1 LCPRTTLGIEYA
13 AYLPD
18 FGITCVLDK
27 QQVSTET
34 LRNYK
39 MKMLPNLSVQECIML
54 CNTLSKP
61 NCIAIKHSLEGS
73 VCYTFSNKRNVTEK
87 NYGPYVLTYLNECV
101 RGSYFLN
108 EIKNDT
114 IINTRV
120 FLIPFDV
127 QEEEA
132 TYIVENRATVESVW
146 SKVIA
151 ISKNESLLSCLIHCN
166 EQSRNKGCKAVIYNP
181 VAKKCTLLKREL
193 KINSVFITTTHNIE
207 HLGTGQ
213 AERTST
219 EGFVQL
225 YRYLELCKINV
236 IHNGKIENVTSI
248 RLILN
253 VRSVNKCLHFC
264 RSVLHQHSYCAIVY
278 SKKKYKCEL
287 LKKDTERS
295 SAYFADAEKNLVELL
310 ECYPDRQD
318 ERRNNPPPVR
328 YYLKEIGEVCVVEF
342 YNVTDLNDFNSFE
355 SLENVENIKSC
366 IYFCRLKHETHLC
379 LAINYTVKKQCILFQ
394 RQMTPVFYIVEPQ
407 SLFAEILFCEQGT
420 HENLRTKMTL
430 PHFPNWVPKYFR
442 NSRDNN
448 NYRIRKN
455 DHTVLFSDCATYAT
469 LELFY
474 IKACKSILF
483 AVYLEDSQMTC
494 ILDKQKV
501 SRSKLHLYDM
511 QMAKVKSFDEC
522 VLLCYSLRPE
532 KKCDAIKYFH
542 TSMKCYVFA
551 THINAT
557 ALKTRNNSLQ
567 ITYVYE
573 CTKGSHYLRE
583 IRNHSKLVSAG
594 TFISLQ
600 LDILD
605 IMFIIERRP
614 AKDSIYSKI
623 IINVQKE
630 SIVACISF
638 CYAMLTK
645 VGCNAILYNTAFG
658 WCTLLK
664 YEKPILPVTLERHE
678 SRMMFILH
686 LTLPKDVKVNSVVIK
701 VTHNISYEL
710 CAESRARVDKEDMI
724 YLRIEEEG
732 RTITSAYVHLHRHF
746 EICKINIIHNGKI
759 ENVTSIR
766 MIPHVRSTNKC
777 LHFCRPILRQLSY
790 CAIVYSKKDYK
801 CQLLKRDTEGRGTY
815 SVDDEKNVIELL
827 RCYSDRL
834 YERRKNPPPVRF
846 YLKEVGEICVLEF
859 YNATQISSF
868 NAIEILENIEN
879 IKSCI
884 YVCRKRFHRDLC
896 LAISYN
902 KKKQCTLLRKASYIR
917 LYNVEPQSLF
927 AEILFCEQGT
937 LMILALNHSQILS
950 LKNNVHHLGIR
961 KMFAQNFFL
970 IAILMQLWQCKS
982 IPFALY
988 VKEVQMT
995 CVLDQL
1001 KVSNSTLRL
1010 YEMRKV
1016 WSKSFDECILMCNLL
1031 LPENKCNAIKYSQ
1044 NLMKCYLL
1052 VGHIIS
1058 KPTETQNESHDVT
1071 FVYGCS
1077 EGSHYLH
1084 EVENYSELVLG
1095 GTFVSLQ
1102 TEILNKTF
1110 IIEKRPTVDSIN
1122 SKIIETVQKEFI
1134 ADCIATCYV
1143 KSWQTGCNAVIY
1155 NPKASLCTL
1164 LKHGTPTPP
1173 ITFTHHG
1180 MILMF
1185 LLHLILPRDVK
1196 VNSIVIE
1203 ATHNISYELRA
1214 ECCAAVAPCELKI
1227 LQLDSKRIS
1236 GPSVEQAERISKE
1249 SYVHLY
1255 RYLELC
1261 KVNIIH
1267 NRKIENVTSVQII
1280 SNVRSVNRCL
1290 HFCRPWLRYLSYC
1303 SIIYS
1308 RHNYKCELLKRNAQ
1322 GSNVRSIN
1330 RRSNLVELL
1339 NCRAERQNQR
1349 KHNPPPVRYYL
1360 QKTGEI
1366 CVLEFY
1372 NTTQLSGFNPTET
1385 FENVENIKSC
1395 IYACRIRY
1403 TSYICLAIKYT
1414 MKKQCTLLR
1423 QEMNHEIYNV
1433 ESQSL
1438 FAEILFCEPGTLEKE
1453 KMFALYCFMIGILT
1467 QLLQCR
1473 GILFSAYLNNF
1484 HMTCELDKRKVSTS
1498 SLQSY
1503 KMHTVLGKSF
1513 EECIIICNLLRP
1525 EKKCSAIKYF
1535 QTIMKCYLFAMHI
1548 NSTTPETRYDTLN
1561 VIHINGC
1568 KKGSLYLREFGNH
1581 SMLAFGGTFIS
1592 LQMEILNR
1600 TFIIERRPTVDS
1612 IRSKIILNEQKESIS
1627 SCFSS
1632 CYFISRQIGCN
1643 AVIYNPRTNLCTL
1656 LKHATPSPPVSFAVH
1671 KDRLMFLLHLTLPWD
1686 VEVNSIL
1693 IPAIHNMSYEL
1704 CAQSR
1709 ARAKNASNAFQR
1721 NNTLDELLEME
1732 STEEENRIAT
1742 GYVHLYRYMELC
1754 KINIVYSRKIE
1765 NVKKI
1770 RTILNIR
1777 SVNKCM
1783 HYCQPFVRQ
1792 STYCAVEYSKDNY
1805 KCVLLLSSRTKNAY
1819 FVGIDKHLIEVL
1831 ECHPDRQ
1838 DERRNNFPPLR
1849 FYFAETSEICV
1860 LEFHRSS
1867 LLSGFLL
1874 TETFQNV
1881 EHIKSCIWTCRHRHY
1896 SYLCIAINYTMNKEC
1911 NLFIKQWNA
1920 TMYAVKPGSIFAEIL
1935 LCEPGTLVDE
1945 ILDF

>member
-1 LCPRTTLGIEYA
+1 MEKGILFPLHYRHSDCQFLLRFSHLLEIANIKNAHQATIFLDLCPRTTLGIEYA

-27 QQVSTET
+27 QQVSAAT

-39 MKMLPNLSVQECIML
+39 MKVLPNLSVQECIML
-54 CNTLSKP
+54 CDKLSKP

-87 NYGPYVLTYLNECV
+87 NYGPYILTYLNECI
-101 RGSYFLN
+101 RGSYFLS

-114 IINTRV
+114 RINTRV

-132 TYIVENRATVESVW
+132 TYIVENRATVESIW

-151 ISKNESLLSCLIHCN
+151 ISKNESLFSCLIHCN
-166 EQSRNKGCKAVIYNP
+166 GQSRNKECKAVIYNP
-181 VAKKCTLLKREL
+181 VTKKCTLLKREL
-193 KINSVFITTTHNIE
+193 KINSVFITTTHNVTYELISRSRSTASSIIIKDSINIQKHVNFIFKMKLNINLTKCELKLFQLDPKQIE
-207 HLGTGQ
+207 HPGTEQ

-264 RSVLHQHSYCAIVY
+264 RPILRQHSYCAIVY

-342 YNVTDLNDFNSFE
+342 YNVTDLSDFNSFE

-394 RQMTPVFYIVEPQ
+394 RQMTPIFYIVEPQ

-430 PHFPNWVPKYFR
+430 PHFPNW
-442 NSRDNN
+442 
-448 NYRIRKN
+448 
-455 DHTVLFSDCATYAT
+455 
-469 LELFY
+469 
-474 IKACKSILF
+474 ACKSILF

-522 VLLCYSLRPE
+522 VLMCYSLRPE
-532 KKCDAIKYFH
+532 KNCDAIKYFH

-557 ALKTRNNSLQ
+557 VLKTRNNSLHM
-567 ITYVYE
+567 IYVYE

-583 IRNHSKLVSAG
+583 IGNHSKLVSAG

-600 LDILD
+600 LEILD
-605 IMFIIERRP
+605 IIFIIERRP
-614 AKDSIYSKI
+614 AKDSMRSKI
-623 IINVQKE
+623 IGNVQKE

-638 CYAMLTK
+638 CYAMLMK
-645 VGCNAILYNTAFG
+645 VGCNAILYNTGFG

-664 YEKPILPVTLERHE
+664 YEKSILPVTLERHE

-701 VTHNISYEL
+701 VTQNISYEL
-710 CAESRARVDKEDMI
+710 CAESRVTVDKEDMI

-732 RTITSAYVHLHRHF
+732 RSVTSAYVHLHRHF

-777 LHFCRPILRQLSY
+777 LHFCRPILRQHSY
-790 CAIVYSKKDYK
+790 CAIIYSKKDYK
-801 CQLLKRDTEGRGTY
+801 CQLLKRDTEGRGAY
-815 SVDDEKNVIELL
+815 SVDDEKNLIELL
-827 RCYSDRL
+827 KCYSDRL

-868 NAIEILENIEN
+868 IAIEILENIEN

-884 YVCRKRFHRDLC
+884 YVCRQRFHRDLC

-902 KKKQCTLLRKASYIR
+902 KKKQCTLLRKASYIK

-937 LMILALNHSQILS
+937 LCKIQLCPVLCITKKSSRERVPETTLNHSQILS
-950 LKNNVHHLGIR
+950 LKSNVHHLGIR

-970 IAILMQLWQCKS
+970 IAILMQLWQCKG

-1016 WSKSFDECILMCNLL
+1016 WSKSFDECILICNLL
-1031 LPENKCNAIKYSQ
+1031 LPANKCNAIKYTQ

-1058 KPTETQNESHDVT
+1058 KPTETQHESHDVT
-1071 FVYGCS
+1071 FIYGCS

-1134 ADCIATCYV
+1134 ADCIVTCYV

-1180 MILMF
+1180 MTLMF

-1214 ECCAAVAPCELKI
+1214 ECCTAV
-1227 LQLDSKRIS
+1227 DSKRIS

-1255 RYLELC
+1255 RYLEKDRKC
-1261 KVNIIH
+1261 DERSNNIK
-1267 NRKIENVTSVQII
+1267 RSI
-1280 SNVRSVNRCL
+1280 SKQML
-1290 HFCRPWLRYLSYC
+1290 TFLSTMA
-1303 SIIYS
+1303 SLS
-1308 RHNYKCELLKRNAQ
+1308 FLLHNYKCELLKRNAQ
-1322 GSNVRSIN
+1322 GSNVRSVN

-1339 NCRAERQNQR
+1339 NCHAERQNQR

-1423 QEMNHEIYNV
+1423 QEMNNEIYNV

-1438 FAEILFCEPGTLEKE
+1438 FAEILFCEPGTL
-1453 KMFALYCFMIGILT
+1453 
-1467 QLLQCR
+1467 
-1473 GILFSAYLNNF
+1473 
-1484 HMTCELDKRKVSTS
+1484 
-1498 SLQSY
+1498 
-1503 KMHTVLGKSF
+1503 
-1513 EECIIICNLLRP
+1513 
-1525 EKKCSAIKYF
+1525 
-1535 QTIMKCYLFAMHI
+1535 
-1548 NSTTPETRYDTLN
+1548 RYPFF
-1561 VIHINGC
+1561 
-1568 KKGSLYLREFGNH
+1568 R
-1581 SMLAFGGTFIS
+1581 IS
-1592 LQMEILNR
+1592 QQFPDDMR
-1600 TFIIERRPTVDS
+1600 T
-1612 IRSKIILNEQKESIS
+1612 
-1627 SCFSS
+1627 
-1632 CYFISRQIGCN
+1632 
-1643 AVIYNPRTNLCTL
+1643 
-1656 LKHATPSPPVSFAVH
+1656 
-1671 KDRLMFLLHLTLPWD
+1671 
-1686 VEVNSIL
+1686 
-1693 IPAIHNMSYEL
+1693 
-1704 CAQSR
+1704 
-1709 ARAKNASNAFQR
+1709 
-1721 NNTLDELLEME
+1721 
-1732 STEEENRIAT
+1732 
-1742 GYVHLYRYMELC
+1742 
-1754 KINIVYSRKIE
+1754 
-1765 NVKKI
+1765 
-1770 RTILNIR
+1770 
-1777 SVNKCM
+1777 
-1783 HYCQPFVRQ
+1783 
-1792 STYCAVEYSKDNY
+1792 
-1805 KCVLLLSSRTKNAY
+1805 
-1819 FVGIDKHLIEVL
+1819 
-1831 ECHPDRQ
+1831 
-1838 DERRNNFPPLR
+1838 
-1849 FYFAETSEICV
+1849 
-1860 LEFHRSS
+1860 
-1867 LLSGFLL
+1867 
-1874 TETFQNV
+1874 
-1881 EHIKSCIWTCRHRHY
+1881 
-1896 SYLCIAINYTMNKEC
+1896 
-1911 NLFIKQWNA
+1911 
-1920 TMYAVKPGSIFAEIL
+1920 
-1935 LCEPGTLVDE
+1935 
-1945 ILDF
+1945 

>member
-39 MKMLPNLSVQECIML
+39 MKVLPNLSVQECIML

-101 RGSYFLN
+101 RGSHFLN

-151 ISKNESLLSCLIHCN
+151 ISKNESLLSCLIRCN
-166 EQSRNKGCKAVIYNP
+166 EQSRKKGCKAVIYDP
-181 VAKKCTLLKREL
+181 VTKKCTLLKSETVSPPVTFSWNTERHFFLLHLTVPWEL
-193 KINSVFITTTHNIE
+193 KINSVFITTTHNVTYELISRSRSTASSIIIKDSINIQKHVNFIFKIKLNINLTKCE
-207 HLGTGQ
+207 LKLFQLDPKEIVHLGTEQ
-213 AERTST
+213 AERVST

-225 YRYLELCKINV
+225 YRYLELCKIN
-236 IHNGKIENVTSI
+236 
-248 RLILN
+248 
-253 VRSVNKCLHFC
+253 
-264 RSVLHQHSYCAIVY
+264 HSYCAIVY

-420 HENLRTKMTL
+420 LTSAIL
-430 PHFPNWVPKYFR
+430 YFIGI
-442 NSRDNN
+442 SLLII
-448 NYRIRKN
+448 YVHHLGIRKN

-469 LELFY
+469 LGMQ
-474 IKACKSILF
+474 KHTVC
-483 AVYLEDSQMTC
+483 DSQMTC

-501 SRSKLHLYDM
+501 CRSKLHLYDM

-664 YEKPILPVTLERHE
+664 YEKPILPVTPERHE

-710 CAESRARVDKEDMI
+710 CAESRATVDKEDMI
-724 YLRIEEEG
+724 YLRIEEKG
-732 RTITSAYVHLHRHF
+732 RTVTSAYVHLHRHF

-801 CQLLKRDTEGRGTY
+801 CQLLKRDNEGRGTY

-884 YVCRKRFHRDLC
+884 YVCRQRFHRDLC

-937 LMILALNHSQILS
+937 LLIRNRTYKISCNSFLQFTLNHSQILS

-1058 KPTETQNESHDVT
+1058 KPTEAQNESHDVT

-1077 EGSHYLH
+1077 EGSHYLQ

-1180 MILMF
+1180 MISMF

-1214 ECCAAVAPCELKI
+1214 ECCAAV
-1227 LQLDSKRIS
+1227 DSKRIS

-1261 KVNIIH
+1261 KKDRKCDKRSNNIK
-1267 NRKIENVTSVQII
+1267 RSI
-1280 SNVRSVNRCL
+1280 SKQML
-1290 HFCRPWLRYLSYC
+1290 TFLSTMA
-1303 SIIYS
+1303 SLS
-1308 RHNYKCELLKRNAQ
+1308 FLLHNYKCELLKRNAQ
-1322 GSNVRSIN
+1322 RSNVRSIN

-1372 NTTQLSGFNPTET
+1372 NATQLSGFNPTET

-1438 FAEILFCEPGTLEKE
+1438 FAEILFCEPGTLKKE

-1503 KMHTVLGKSF
+1503 KTHMVLGKSF

-1525 EKKCSAIKYF
+1525 EKKCSAIKYL

-1548 NSTTPETRYDTLN
+1548 NSTTPETPYDTLN
-1561 VIHINGC
+1561 LIYINGC

-1600 TFIIERRPTVDS
+1600 TFIIERRPTVD
-1612 IRSKIILNEQKESIS
+1612 R
-1627 SCFSS
+1627 
-1632 CYFISRQIGCN
+1632 
-1643 AVIYNPRTNLCTL
+1643 
-1656 LKHATPSPPVSFAVH
+1656 
-1671 KDRLMFLLHLTLPWD
+1671 D

-1693 IPAIHNMSYEL
+1693 IPAIRNMSYEL

-1742 GYVHLYRYMELC
+1742 GYVHLYRYMEL
-1754 KINIVYSRKIE
+1754 
-1765 NVKKI
+1765 
-1770 RTILNIR
+1770 
-1777 SVNKCM
+1777 
-1783 HYCQPFVRQ
+1783 F
-1792 STYCAVEYSKDNY
+1792 
-1805 KCVLLLSSRTKNAY
+1805 
-1819 FVGIDKHLIEVL
+1819 L

-1838 DERRNNFPPLR
+1838 DERKNNFPPLR

>member
-27 QQVSTET
+27 QQVSTDT
-34 LRNYK
+34 LKNYK
-39 MKMLPNLSVQECIML
+39 MKVLPNLSVQQCIML

-73 VCYTFSNKRNVTEK
+73 VCYTFSSKRNVTEK

-166 EQSRNKGCKAVIYNP
+166 EQSRKKGCKAVIYDP
-181 VAKKCTLLKREL
+181 VTKKCTLLKREL
-193 KINSVFITTTHNIE
+193 KINSVFITTTHNCIPE
-207 HLGTGQ
+207 Q
-213 AERTST
+213 
-219 EGFVQL
+219 
-225 YRYLELCKINV
+225 
-236 IHNGKIENVTSI
+236 
-248 RLILN
+248 
-253 VRSVNKCLHFC
+253 NKRNEFQPKDLFNCTDTWNF
-264 RSVLHQHSYCAIVY
+264 HSYCAIVY
-278 SKKKYKCEL
+278 SRKKYKCEL

-295 SAYFADAEKNLVELL
+295 STYFADAETNLVELL

-342 YNVTDLNDFNSFE
+342 YNVTDLSDFNSFE

-394 RQMTPVFYIVEPQ
+394 RQVAPVFYIVEPQ

-430 PHFPNWVPKYFR
+430 PHFTNWMQKYFR

-455 DHTVLFSDCATYAT
+455 DYTVLFSDCATYAT

-474 IKACKSILF
+474 IKACKSVLF

-532 KKCDAIKYFH
+532 KKCDAIKFFH

-686 LTLPKDVKVNSVVIK
+686 LTLPKDVKVNSVVIR

-710 CAESRARVDKEDMI
+710 CAESRATVDKEDMI
-724 YLRIEEEG
+724 YLRIEEKG
-732 RTITSAYVHLHRHF
+732 RTVTSAYVHLHRHF
-746 EICKINIIHNGKI
+746 EICKINLIHNGKI

-777 LHFCRPILRQLSY
+777 LHFCRPILRQHSY

-801 CQLLKRDTEGRGTY
+801 CQLLKRDNEGRGTY

-884 YVCRKRFHRDLC
+884 YVCRQRFHRDLC

-937 LMILALNHSQILS
+937 L
-950 LKNNVHHLGIR
+950 
-961 KMFAQNFFL
+961 
-970 IAILMQLWQCKS
+970 QCKS

-1122 SKIIETVQKEFI
+1122 SKIIETVRKEFI

-1261 KVNIIH
+1261 KKDRKCDKRSNNIK
-1267 NRKIENVTSVQII
+1267 RSI
-1280 SNVRSVNRCL
+1280 SKQML
-1290 HFCRPWLRYLSYC
+1290 TFLSTMA
-1303 SIIYS
+1303 SLS
-1308 RHNYKCELLKRNAQ
+1308 FLLHNYKCELLKRNAQ
-1322 GSNVRSIN
+1322 RSNVRSIN

-1349 KHNPPPVRYYL
+1349 KYNPPPVRYYL
-1360 QKTGEI
+1360 QKIGEI

-1372 NTTQLSGFNPTET
+1372 NATQLSGFNPTET

-1503 KMHTVLGKSF
+1503 KTHTVLGKSF

-1525 EKKCSAIKYF
+1525 EKKCSAIKYL

-1548 NSTTPETRYDTLN
+1548 NFTTPETPYDTLN
-1561 VIHINGC
+1561 LIYINGC
-1568 KKGSLYLREFGNH
+1568 KKG
-1581 SMLAFGGTFIS
+1581 
-1592 LQMEILNR
+1592 
-1600 TFIIERRPTVDS
+1600 
-1612 IRSKIILNEQKESIS
+1612 
-1627 SCFSS
+1627 
-1632 CYFISRQIGCN
+1632 
-1643 AVIYNPRTNLCTL
+1643 
-1656 LKHATPSPPVSFAVH
+1656 
-1671 KDRLMFLLHLTLPWD
+1671 D

-1693 IPAIHNMSYEL
+1693 IPAIRNMSYEL

-1742 GYVHLYRYMELC
+1742 GY
-1754 KINIVYSRKIE
+1754 
-1765 NVKKI
+1765 
-1770 RTILNIR
+1770 
-1777 SVNKCM
+1777 
-1783 HYCQPFVRQ
+1783 PFVRQ

-1838 DERRNNFPPLR
+1838 DERKNNFPPLR

-1874 TETFQNV
+1874 TETLQNV

>member
-39 MKMLPNLSVQECIML
+39 MKVLPNLSVQECIML

-101 RGSYFLN
+101 RGSHFLN

-151 ISKNESLLSCLIHCN
+151 ISKNESLLSCLIRCN
-166 EQSRNKGCKAVIYNP
+166 EQSRKKGCKAVIYDP
-181 VAKKCTLLKREL
+181 VTKKCTLLKSETVSPPVTFSWNTERHFFLLHLTVPWEL
-193 KINSVFITTTHNIE
+193 KINSVFITTTHNVTYELISRSRSTASSIIIKDSINIQKHVNFIFKIKLNINLTKCE
-207 HLGTGQ
+207 LKLFQLDPKEIVHLGTEQ
-213 AERTST
+213 AERVST

-225 YRYLELCKINV
+225 YRYLELCKIN
-236 IHNGKIENVTSI
+236 
-248 RLILN
+248 
-253 VRSVNKCLHFC
+253 
-264 RSVLHQHSYCAIVY
+264 HSYCAIVY

-420 HENLRTKMTL
+420 IFLIEDFGNFIFH
-430 PHFPNWVPKYFR
+430 WG
-442 NSRDNN
+442 
-448 NYRIRKN
+448 IRKN

-469 LELFY
+469 LGMQ
-474 IKACKSILF
+474 KHTVC
-483 AVYLEDSQMTC
+483 DSQMTC

-501 SRSKLHLYDM
+501 CRSKLHLYDM

-664 YEKPILPVTLERHE
+664 YEKPILPVTPERHE

-710 CAESRARVDKEDMI
+710 CAESRATVDKEDMI
-724 YLRIEEEG
+724 YLRIEEKG
-732 RTITSAYVHLHRHF
+732 RTVTSAYVHLHRHF

-801 CQLLKRDTEGRGTY
+801 CQLLKRDNEGRGTY

-884 YVCRKRFHRDLC
+884 YVCRQRFHRDLC

-937 LMILALNHSQILS
+937 LLIRNRTYKISCNSFLQFTLNHSQILS

-1058 KPTETQNESHDVT
+1058 KPTEAQNESHDVT

-1077 EGSHYLH
+1077 EGSHYLQ

-1180 MILMF
+1180 MISMF

-1214 ECCAAVAPCELKI
+1214 ECCAAV
-1227 LQLDSKRIS
+1227 DSKRIS

-1261 KVNIIH
+1261 KKDRKCDKRSNNIK
-1267 NRKIENVTSVQII
+1267 RSI
-1280 SNVRSVNRCL
+1280 SKQML
-1290 HFCRPWLRYLSYC
+1290 TFLSTMA
-1303 SIIYS
+1303 SLS
-1308 RHNYKCELLKRNAQ
+1308 FLLHNYKCELLKRNAQ
-1322 GSNVRSIN
+1322 RSNVRSIN

-1372 NTTQLSGFNPTET
+1372 NATQLSGFNPTET

-1438 FAEILFCEPGTLEKE
+1438 FAEILFCEPGTLKKE

-1503 KMHTVLGKSF
+1503 KTHMVLGKSF

-1525 EKKCSAIKYF
+1525 EKKCSAIKYL

-1548 NSTTPETRYDTLN
+1548 NSTTPETPYDTLN
-1561 VIHINGC
+1561 LIYINGC

-1600 TFIIERRPTVDS
+1600 TFIIERRPTVD
-1612 IRSKIILNEQKESIS
+1612 R
-1627 SCFSS
+1627 
-1632 CYFISRQIGCN
+1632 
-1643 AVIYNPRTNLCTL
+1643 
-1656 LKHATPSPPVSFAVH
+1656 
-1671 KDRLMFLLHLTLPWD
+1671 D

-1693 IPAIHNMSYEL
+1693 IPAIRNMSYEL

-1805 KCVLLLSSRTKNAY
+1805 KCVLLLSSRTKNVY

-1838 DERRNNFPPLR
+1838 DERKNNFPPLR

>member
-1 LCPRTTLGIEYA
+1 
-13 AYLPD
+13 
-18 FGITCVLDK
+18 
-27 QQVSTET
+27 
-34 LRNYK
+34 
-39 MKMLPNLSVQECIML
+39 
-54 CNTLSKP
+54 
-61 NCIAIKHSLEGS
+61 
-73 VCYTFSNKRNVTEK
+73 
-87 NYGPYVLTYLNECV
+87 
-101 RGSYFLN
+101 
-108 EIKNDT
+108 
-114 IINTRV
+114 
-120 FLIPFDV
+120 
-127 QEEEA
+127 
-132 TYIVENRATVESVW
+132 
-146 SKVIA
+146 
-151 ISKNESLLSCLIHCN
+151 
-166 EQSRNKGCKAVIYNP
+166 
-181 VAKKCTLLKREL
+181 
-193 KINSVFITTTHNIE
+193 
-207 HLGTGQ
+207 
-213 AERTST
+213 
-219 EGFVQL
+219 
-225 YRYLELCKINV
+225 
-236 IHNGKIENVTSI
+236 
-248 RLILN
+248 
-253 VRSVNKCLHFC
+253 
-264 RSVLHQHSYCAIVY
+264 
-278 SKKKYKCEL
+278 
-287 LKKDTERS
+287 
-295 SAYFADAEKNLVELL
+295 
-310 ECYPDRQD
+310 
-318 ERRNNPPPVR
+318 
-328 YYLKEIGEVCVVEF
+328 
-342 YNVTDLNDFNSFE
+342 
-355 SLENVENIKSC
+355 
-366 IYFCRLKHETHLC
+366 
-379 LAINYTVKKQCILFQ
+379 
-394 RQMTPVFYIVEPQ
+394 
-407 SLFAEILFCEQGT
+407 
-420 HENLRTKMTL
+420 
-430 PHFPNWVPKYFR
+430 
-442 NSRDNN
+442 
-448 NYRIRKN
+448 
-455 DHTVLFSDCATYAT
+455 
-469 LELFY
+469 
-474 IKACKSILF
+474 
-483 AVYLEDSQMTC
+483 
-494 ILDKQKV
+494 
-501 SRSKLHLYDM
+501 
-511 QMAKVKSFDEC
+511 
-522 VLLCYSLRPE
+522 
-532 KKCDAIKYFH
+532 
-542 TSMKCYVFA
+542 
-551 THINAT
+551 
-557 ALKTRNNSLQ
+557 
-567 ITYVYE
+567 
-573 CTKGSHYLRE
+573 
-583 IRNHSKLVSAG
+583 
-594 TFISLQ
+594 
-600 LDILD
+600 
-605 IMFIIERRP
+605 
-614 AKDSIYSKI
+614 
-623 IINVQKE
+623 
-630 SIVACISF
+630 
-638 CYAMLTK
+638 
-645 VGCNAILYNTAFG
+645 
-658 WCTLLK
+658 
-664 YEKPILPVTLERHE
+664 
-678 SRMMFILH
+678 
-686 LTLPKDVKVNSVVIK
+686 
-701 VTHNISYEL
+701 
-710 CAESRARVDKEDMI
+710 
-724 YLRIEEEG
+724 
-732 RTITSAYVHLHRHF
+732 
-746 EICKINIIHNGKI
+746 
-759 ENVTSIR
+759 
-766 MIPHVRSTNKC
+766 
-777 LHFCRPILRQLSY
+777 
-790 CAIVYSKKDYK
+790 
-801 CQLLKRDTEGRGTY
+801 
-815 SVDDEKNVIELL
+815 
-827 RCYSDRL
+827 
-834 YERRKNPPPVRF
+834 
-846 YLKEVGEICVLEF
+846 
-859 YNATQISSF
+859 
-868 NAIEILENIEN
+868 
-879 IKSCI
+879 
-884 YVCRKRFHRDLC
+884 
-896 LAISYN
+896 
-902 KKKQCTLLRKASYIR
+902 
-917 LYNVEPQSLF
+917 
-927 AEILFCEQGT
+927 
-937 LMILALNHSQILS
+937 
-950 LKNNVHHLGIR
+950 
-961 KMFAQNFFL
+961 MFAQNFFL
-970 IAILMQLWQCKS
+970 IGILMQLWQCKS

-1058 KPTETQNESHDVT
+1058 KPKETQNESHDVT

-1214 ECCAAVAPCELKI
+1214 ECCAAV
-1227 LQLDSKRIS
+1227 DSKRIS

-1322 GSNVRSIN
+1322 RSNVRSIN

-1372 NTTQLSGFNPTET
+1372 NATQLSGFNPTET

-1467 QLLQCR
+1467 LLLQCR

-1503 KMHTVLGKSF
+1503 KTHTVLGKSF

-1525 EKKCSAIKYF
+1525 EKKCSAIKYL
-1535 QTIMKCYLFAMHI
+1535 QTITKCYLFAMHI
-1548 NSTTPETRYDTLN
+1548 NSTTPETPYDTLN
-1561 VIHINGC
+1561 LIYINGC
-1568 KKGSLYLREFGNH
+1568 KKG
-1581 SMLAFGGTFIS
+1581 
-1592 LQMEILNR
+1592 
-1600 TFIIERRPTVDS
+1600 
-1612 IRSKIILNEQKESIS
+1612 
-1627 SCFSS
+1627 
-1632 CYFISRQIGCN
+1632 
-1643 AVIYNPRTNLCTL
+1643 
-1656 LKHATPSPPVSFAVH
+1656 
-1671 KDRLMFLLHLTLPWD
+1671 D

-1693 IPAIHNMSYEL
+1693 IPAIRNMSYEL

-1838 DERRNNFPPLR
+1838 DERKNNFPPLR

>member
-1 LCPRTTLGIEYA
+1 MEKGFFFLYIIVILIVNIYIELLEIANIKNAHQATIFLDLCPRTTLGIEYA
-13 AYLPD
+13 GYLPD

-39 MKMLPNLSVQECIML
+39 MKVLPNLSVQECIML

-73 VCYTFSNKRNVTEK
+73 VCYTFSNKGNVTEK

-166 EQSRNKGCKAVIYNP
+166 EQSRKKGCKAVIYDP
-181 VAKKCTLLKREL
+181 VTKKCTLLKREL
-193 KINSVFITTTHNIE
+193 KINSVFITTTHNVTYELISRSRSTASSIIIKDSINIQKHVNFIFKIKLNINLTKCE
-207 HLGTGQ
+207 LKLFQLDPKEIVHPGTEQ

-264 RSVLHQHSYCAIVY
+264 RPVLHQHSYCAIVY

-394 RQMTPVFYIVEPQ
+394 RQMAPVFYIVEPQ

-430 PHFPNWVPKYFR
+430 PHFPNWMQKYFR

-469 LELFY
+469 LGMQ
-474 IKACKSILF
+474 KHTVC
-483 AVYLEDSQMTC
+483 DSQMTC

-511 QMAKVKSFDEC
+511 QMAKVESFDEC

-532 KKCDAIKYFH
+532 RKCDAIKYFH

-583 IRNHSKLVSAG
+583 IGNHSQLVSAG

-664 YEKPILPVTLERHE
+664 YEKPILPVTQERHE

-710 CAESRARVDKEDMI
+710 CAESRATV
-724 YLRIEEEG
+724 
-732 RTITSAYVHLHRHF
+732 
-746 EICKINIIHNGKI
+746 
-759 ENVTSIR
+759 
-766 MIPHVRSTNKC
+766 
-777 LHFCRPILRQLSY
+777 
-790 CAIVYSKKDYK
+790 
-801 CQLLKRDTEGRGTY
+801 
-815 SVDDEKNVIELL
+815 
-827 RCYSDRL
+827 DRL

-884 YVCRKRFHRDLC
+884 YVCRQRFHRDLC

-937 LMILALNHSQILS
+937 L
-950 LKNNVHHLGIR
+950 
-961 KMFAQNFFL
+961 
-970 IAILMQLWQCKS
+970 
-982 IPFALY
+982 
-988 VKEVQMT
+988 
-995 CVLDQL
+995 
-1001 KVSNSTLRL
+1001 
-1010 YEMRKV
+1010 
-1016 WSKSFDECILMCNLL
+1016 
-1031 LPENKCNAIKYSQ
+1031 
-1044 NLMKCYLL
+1044 
-1052 VGHIIS
+1052 
-1058 KPTETQNESHDVT
+1058 
-1071 FVYGCS
+1071 
-1077 EGSHYLH
+1077 
-1084 EVENYSELVLG
+1084 
-1095 GTFVSLQ
+1095 
-1102 TEILNKTF
+1102 
-1110 IIEKRPTVDSIN
+1110 
-1122 SKIIETVQKEFI
+1122 
-1134 ADCIATCYV
+1134 
-1143 KSWQTGCNAVIY
+1143 
-1155 NPKASLCTL
+1155 
-1164 LKHGTPTPP
+1164 
-1173 ITFTHHG
+1173 
-1180 MILMF
+1180 
-1185 LLHLILPRDVK
+1185 
-1196 VNSIVIE
+1196 
-1203 ATHNISYELRA
+1203 
-1214 ECCAAVAPCELKI
+1214 
-1227 LQLDSKRIS
+1227 
-1236 GPSVEQAERISKE
+1236 
-1249 SYVHLY
+1249 
-1255 RYLELC
+1255 
-1261 KVNIIH
+1261 
-1267 NRKIENVTSVQII
+1267 
-1280 SNVRSVNRCL
+1280 
-1290 HFCRPWLRYLSYC
+1290 
-1303 SIIYS
+1303 
-1308 RHNYKCELLKRNAQ
+1308 
-1322 GSNVRSIN
+1322 
-1330 RRSNLVELL
+1330 
-1339 NCRAERQNQR
+1339 
-1349 KHNPPPVRYYL
+1349 
-1360 QKTGEI
+1360 
-1366 CVLEFY
+1366 
-1372 NTTQLSGFNPTET
+1372 
-1385 FENVENIKSC
+1385 
-1395 IYACRIRY
+1395 
-1403 TSYICLAIKYT
+1403 
-1414 MKKQCTLLR
+1414 
-1423 QEMNHEIYNV
+1423 
-1433 ESQSL
+1433 
-1438 FAEILFCEPGTLEKE
+1438 
-1453 KMFALYCFMIGILT
+1453 
-1467 QLLQCR
+1467 
-1473 GILFSAYLNNF
+1473 
-1484 HMTCELDKRKVSTS
+1484 
-1498 SLQSY
+1498 
-1503 KMHTVLGKSF
+1503 
-1513 EECIIICNLLRP
+1513 
-1525 EKKCSAIKYF
+1525 
-1535 QTIMKCYLFAMHI
+1535 
-1548 NSTTPETRYDTLN
+1548 
-1561 VIHINGC
+1561 
-1568 KKGSLYLREFGNH
+1568 
-1581 SMLAFGGTFIS
+1581 
-1592 LQMEILNR
+1592 
-1600 TFIIERRPTVDS
+1600 
-1612 IRSKIILNEQKESIS
+1612 
-1627 SCFSS
+1627 
-1632 CYFISRQIGCN
+1632 
-1643 AVIYNPRTNLCTL
+1643 
-1656 LKHATPSPPVSFAVH
+1656 
-1671 KDRLMFLLHLTLPWD
+1671 
-1686 VEVNSIL
+1686 
-1693 IPAIHNMSYEL
+1693 
-1704 CAQSR
+1704 
-1709 ARAKNASNAFQR
+1709 
-1721 NNTLDELLEME
+1721 
-1732 STEEENRIAT
+1732 
-1742 GYVHLYRYMELC
+1742 
-1754 KINIVYSRKIE
+1754 
-1765 NVKKI
+1765 
-1770 RTILNIR
+1770 
-1777 SVNKCM
+1777 
-1783 HYCQPFVRQ
+1783 
-1792 STYCAVEYSKDNY
+1792 
-1805 KCVLLLSSRTKNAY
+1805 
-1819 FVGIDKHLIEVL
+1819 
-1831 ECHPDRQ
+1831 
-1838 DERRNNFPPLR
+1838 
-1849 FYFAETSEICV
+1849 
-1860 LEFHRSS
+1860 
-1867 LLSGFLL
+1867 
-1874 TETFQNV
+1874 
-1881 EHIKSCIWTCRHRHY
+1881 
-1896 SYLCIAINYTMNKEC
+1896 
-1911 NLFIKQWNA
+1911 
-1920 TMYAVKPGSIFAEIL
+1920 
-1935 LCEPGTLVDE
+1935 VDE

>member
-1 LCPRTTLGIEYA
+1 LCPRTTLGTEYA

-39 MKMLPNLSVQECIML
+39 MKVLPNLSVQECIML

-87 NYGPYVLTYLNECV
+87 NYGPYVMTYLNECV

-166 EQSRNKGCKAVIYNP
+166 EQSRKKGCKAVIYDP
-181 VAKKCTLLKREL
+181 VTKKCTLLKREL
-193 KINSVFITTTHNIE
+193 KINSVFITTTHNVTKHVNFIFKIKLNINLTKCELKLFQLDPKQIE
-207 HLGTGQ
+207 HLGTEQ

-219 EGFVQL
+219 EGF
-225 YRYLELCKINV
+225 
-236 IHNGKIENVTSI
+236 
-248 RLILN
+248 
-253 VRSVNKCLHFC
+253 
-264 RSVLHQHSYCAIVY
+264 HSYCAIVY

-295 SAYFADAEKNLVELL
+295 SAYFADAETNLVELL

-394 RQMTPVFYIVEPQ
+394 RQMAPVFYIVEPQ

-430 PHFPNWVPKYFR
+430 PHFPNWVQKYFR

-448 NYRIRKN
+448 NYNLIEKEISLLIIYVHHLGIRKN

-469 LELFY
+469 LGMQ
-474 IKACKSILF
+474 KHTVC
-483 AVYLEDSQMTC
+483 DSQMTC

-501 SRSKLHLYDM
+501 CRSKLHLYDM

-551 THINAT
+551 THVNAT

-583 IRNHSKLVSAG
+583 IGNHSKLVSAG

-710 CAESRARVDKEDMI
+710 CAESRATVDKEDMI
-724 YLRIEEEG
+724 YLRIEEKG
-732 RTITSAYVHLHRHF
+732 RTVTSAYVHLHRHF

-801 CQLLKRDTEGRGTY
+801 CQLLKRDNEGRGTY

-884 YVCRKRFHRDLC
+884 YVCRQRFHRDLC

-937 LMILALNHSQILS
+937 L
-950 LKNNVHHLGIR
+950 
-961 KMFAQNFFL
+961 
-970 IAILMQLWQCKS
+970 QCKS

-1016 WSKSFDECILMCNLL
+1016 WSKSFDECILMCNFL

-1261 KVNIIH
+1261 KKDRKCDKRSNNIK
-1267 NRKIENVTSVQII
+1267 RSI
-1280 SNVRSVNRCL
+1280 SKQML
-1290 HFCRPWLRYLSYC
+1290 TFLSTMA
-1303 SIIYS
+1303 SLS
-1308 RHNYKCELLKRNAQ
+1308 FLLHNYKCELLKRNAQ
-1322 GSNVRSIN
+1322 RSNVRSIN

-1372 NTTQLSGFNPTET
+1372 NATQLSGFNPTET

-1503 KMHTVLGKSF
+1503 KTHTVLGKSF

-1525 EKKCSAIKYF
+1525 EKKCSAIKYL

-1548 NSTTPETRYDTLN
+1548 NSTTPETPYDTLN
-1561 VIHINGC
+1561 LIYINGC

-1600 TFIIERRPTVDS
+1600 TFIIERRPTVD
-1612 IRSKIILNEQKESIS
+1612 R
-1627 SCFSS
+1627 
-1632 CYFISRQIGCN
+1632 
-1643 AVIYNPRTNLCTL
+1643 
-1656 LKHATPSPPVSFAVH
+1656 
-1671 KDRLMFLLHLTLPWD
+1671 D

-1693 IPAIHNMSYEL
+1693 IPAIRNMSYEL

-1838 DERRNNFPPLR
+1838 DERKNNFPPLR

-1867 LLSGFLL
+1867 LLSSFLL

-1920 TMYAVKPGSIFAEIL
+1920 TMYEVKPGSIFAEIL

>member
-27 QQVSTET
+27 QQVSTDT
-34 LRNYK
+34 LKNYK
-39 MKMLPNLSVQECIML
+39 MKVLPNLSVQQCIML

-73 VCYTFSNKRNVTEK
+73 VCYTFSSKRNVTEK

-166 EQSRNKGCKAVIYNP
+166 EQSRKKGCKAVIYDP
-181 VAKKCTLLKREL
+181 VTKKCTLLKREL
-193 KINSVFITTTHNIE
+193 KINSVFITTTHNVTYELISRMYP
-207 HLGTGQ
+207 GTEQ
-213 AERTST
+213 AERIST

-248 RLILN
+248 RMILN

-264 RSVLHQHSYCAIVY
+264 RSVLYQHSYCAIVY
-278 SKKKYKCEL
+278 SRKKYKCEL

-295 SAYFADAEKNLVELL
+295 STYFADAETNLVELL

-342 YNVTDLNDFNSFE
+342 YNVTDLSDFNSFE

-394 RQMTPVFYIVEPQ
+394 RQVAPVFYIVEPQ

-430 PHFPNWVPKYFR
+430 PHFTNWMQKYFR

-455 DHTVLFSDCATYAT
+455 DYTVLFSDCATYAT

-474 IKACKSILF
+474 IKACKSVLF

-532 KKCDAIKYFH
+532 KKCDAIKFFH

-686 LTLPKDVKVNSVVIK
+686 LTLPKDVKVNSVVIR

-710 CAESRARVDKEDMI
+710 CAESRATVDKEDMI
-724 YLRIEEEG
+724 YLRIEEKG
-732 RTITSAYVHLHRHF
+732 RTVTSAYVHLHRHF
-746 EICKINIIHNGKI
+746 EICKINLIHNGKI

-777 LHFCRPILRQLSY
+777 LHFCRPILRQHSY

-801 CQLLKRDTEGRGTY
+801 CQLLKRDNEGRGTY

-884 YVCRKRFHRDLC
+884 YVCRQRFHRDLC

-937 LMILALNHSQILS
+937 L
-950 LKNNVHHLGIR
+950 
-961 KMFAQNFFL
+961 
-970 IAILMQLWQCKS
+970 QCKS

-1122 SKIIETVQKEFI
+1122 SKIIETVRKEFI

-1261 KVNIIH
+1261 KKDRKCDKRSNNIK
-1267 NRKIENVTSVQII
+1267 RSI
-1280 SNVRSVNRCL
+1280 SKQML
-1290 HFCRPWLRYLSYC
+1290 TFLSTMA
-1303 SIIYS
+1303 SLS
-1308 RHNYKCELLKRNAQ
+1308 FLLHNYKCELLKRNAQ
-1322 GSNVRSIN
+1322 RSNVRSIN

-1349 KHNPPPVRYYL
+1349 KYNPPPVRYYL
-1360 QKTGEI
+1360 QKIGEI

-1372 NTTQLSGFNPTET
+1372 NATQLSGFNPTET

-1503 KMHTVLGKSF
+1503 KTHTVLGKSF

-1525 EKKCSAIKYF
+1525 EKKCSAIKYL

-1548 NSTTPETRYDTLN
+1548 NFTTPETPYDTLN
-1561 VIHINGC
+1561 LIYINGC
-1568 KKGSLYLREFGNH
+1568 KKG
-1581 SMLAFGGTFIS
+1581 
-1592 LQMEILNR
+1592 
-1600 TFIIERRPTVDS
+1600 
-1612 IRSKIILNEQKESIS
+1612 
-1627 SCFSS
+1627 
-1632 CYFISRQIGCN
+1632 
-1643 AVIYNPRTNLCTL
+1643 
-1656 LKHATPSPPVSFAVH
+1656 
-1671 KDRLMFLLHLTLPWD
+1671 D

-1693 IPAIHNMSYEL
+1693 IPAIRNMSYEL

-1742 GYVHLYRYMELC
+1742 GY
-1754 KINIVYSRKIE
+1754 
-1765 NVKKI
+1765 
-1770 RTILNIR
+1770 
-1777 SVNKCM
+1777 
-1783 HYCQPFVRQ
+1783 PFVRQ

-1838 DERRNNFPPLR
+1838 DERKNNFPPLR

-1874 TETFQNV
+1874 TETLQNV

>member
-1 LCPRTTLGIEYA
+1 LCPRTTLGTEYA

-39 MKMLPNLSVQECIML
+39 MKVLPNLSVQECIML

-87 NYGPYVLTYLNECV
+87 NYGPYVMTYLNECV

-166 EQSRNKGCKAVIYNP
+166 EQSRKKGCKAVIYDP
-181 VAKKCTLLKREL
+181 VTKKCTLLKREL
-193 KINSVFITTTHNIE
+193 KINSVFITTTHNVTKHVNFIFKIKLNINLTKCELKLFQLDPKQIE
-207 HLGTGQ
+207 HLGTEQ

-219 EGFVQL
+219 EGF
-225 YRYLELCKINV
+225 
-236 IHNGKIENVTSI
+236 
-248 RLILN
+248 
-253 VRSVNKCLHFC
+253 
-264 RSVLHQHSYCAIVY
+264 HSYCAIVY

-295 SAYFADAEKNLVELL
+295 SAYFADAETNLVELL

-394 RQMTPVFYIVEPQ
+394 RQMAPVFYIVEPQ

-430 PHFPNWVPKYFR
+430 PHFPNWVQKYFR

-448 NYRIRKN
+448 NYNLIEKEISLLIIYVHHLGIRKN

-501 SRSKLHLYDM
+501 CRSKLHLYDM

-551 THINAT
+551 THVNAT

-583 IRNHSKLVSAG
+583 IGNHSKLVSAG

-710 CAESRARVDKEDMI
+710 CAESRATVDKEDMI
-724 YLRIEEEG
+724 YLRIEEKG
-732 RTITSAYVHLHRHF
+732 RTVTSAYVHLHRHF

-801 CQLLKRDTEGRGTY
+801 CQLLKRDNEGRGTY

-884 YVCRKRFHRDLC
+884 YVCRQRFHRDLC

-937 LMILALNHSQILS
+937 L
-950 LKNNVHHLGIR
+950 
-961 KMFAQNFFL
+961 
-970 IAILMQLWQCKS
+970 QCKS

-1016 WSKSFDECILMCNLL
+1016 WSKSFDECILMCNFL

-1261 KVNIIH
+1261 KKDRKCDKRSNNIK
-1267 NRKIENVTSVQII
+1267 RSI
-1280 SNVRSVNRCL
+1280 SKQML
-1290 HFCRPWLRYLSYC
+1290 TFLSTMA
-1303 SIIYS
+1303 SLS
-1308 RHNYKCELLKRNAQ
+1308 FLLHNYKCELLKRNAQ
-1322 GSNVRSIN
+1322 RSNVRSIN

-1372 NTTQLSGFNPTET
+1372 NATQLSGKRK
-1385 FENVENIKSC
+1385 NV
-1395 IYACRIRY
+1395 R
-1403 TSYICLAIKYT
+1403 T
-1414 MKKQCTLLR
+1414 
-1423 QEMNHEIYNV
+1423 
-1433 ESQSL
+1433 
-1438 FAEILFCEPGTLEKE
+1438 ILFYDWDT
-1453 KMFALYCFMIGILT
+1453 Y
-1467 QLLQCR
+1467 
-1473 GILFSAYLNNF
+1473 
-1484 HMTCELDKRKVSTS
+1484 STS
-1498 SLQSY
+1498 
-1503 KMHTVLGKSF
+1503 
-1513 EECIIICNLLRP
+1513 ECIIICNLLRP
-1525 EKKCSAIKYF
+1525 EKKCSAIKYL

-1548 NSTTPETRYDTLN
+1548 NSTTPETPYDTLN
-1561 VIHINGC
+1561 LIYINGC

-1600 TFIIERRPTVDS
+1600 TFIIERRPTVD
-1612 IRSKIILNEQKESIS
+1612 R
-1627 SCFSS
+1627 
-1632 CYFISRQIGCN
+1632 
-1643 AVIYNPRTNLCTL
+1643 
-1656 LKHATPSPPVSFAVH
+1656 
-1671 KDRLMFLLHLTLPWD
+1671 D

-1693 IPAIHNMSYEL
+1693 IPAIRNMSYEL

-1838 DERRNNFPPLR
+1838 DERKNNFPPLR

-1867 LLSGFLL
+1867 LLSSFLL

-1920 TMYAVKPGSIFAEIL
+1920 TMYEVKPGSIFAEIL

>member
-39 MKMLPNLSVQECIML
+39 MKVLPNLSVQECIML

-101 RGSYFLN
+101 RGSHFLN

-151 ISKNESLLSCLIHCN
+151 ISKNESLLSCLIRCN
-166 EQSRNKGCKAVIYNP
+166 EQSRKKGCKAVIYDP
-181 VAKKCTLLKREL
+181 VTKKCTLLKSETVSPPVTFSWNTERHFFLLHLTVPWEL
-193 KINSVFITTTHNIE
+193 KINSVFITTTHNVTYELISRNPKE
-207 HLGTGQ
+207 IVHLGTEQ
-213 AERTST
+213 AERVST

-264 RSVLHQHSYCAIVY
+264 RSVLYQHSYCAIVY

-420 HENLRTKMTL
+420 LTSAIL
-430 PHFPNWVPKYFR
+430 YFIGI
-442 NSRDNN
+442 SLLII
-448 NYRIRKN
+448 YVHHLGIRKN

-469 LELFY
+469 LGMQ
-474 IKACKSILF
+474 KHTVC
-483 AVYLEDSQMTC
+483 DSQMTC

-501 SRSKLHLYDM
+501 CRSKLHLYDM

-664 YEKPILPVTLERHE
+664 YEKPILPVTPERHE

-710 CAESRARVDKEDMI
+710 CAESRATVDKEDMI
-724 YLRIEEEG
+724 YLRIEEKG
-732 RTITSAYVHLHRHF
+732 RTVTSAYVHLHRHF

-801 CQLLKRDTEGRGTY
+801 CQLLKRDNEGRGTY

-884 YVCRKRFHRDLC
+884 YVCRQRFHRDLC

-937 LMILALNHSQILS
+937 LLIRNRTYKISCNSFLQFTLNHSQILS

-1058 KPTETQNESHDVT
+1058 KPTEAQNESHDVT

-1077 EGSHYLH
+1077 EGSHYLQ

-1180 MILMF
+1180 MISMF

-1214 ECCAAVAPCELKI
+1214 ECCAAV
-1227 LQLDSKRIS
+1227 DSKRIS

-1261 KVNIIH
+1261 KKDRKCDKRSNNIK
-1267 NRKIENVTSVQII
+1267 RSI
-1280 SNVRSVNRCL
+1280 SKQML
-1290 HFCRPWLRYLSYC
+1290 TFLSTMA
-1303 SIIYS
+1303 SLS
-1308 RHNYKCELLKRNAQ
+1308 FLLHNYKCELLKRNAQ
-1322 GSNVRSIN
+1322 RSNVRSIN

-1372 NTTQLSGFNPTET
+1372 NATQLSGFNPTET

-1438 FAEILFCEPGTLEKE
+1438 FAEILFCEPGTLKKE

-1503 KMHTVLGKSF
+1503 KTHMVLGKSF

-1525 EKKCSAIKYF
+1525 EKKCSAIKYL

-1548 NSTTPETRYDTLN
+1548 NSTTPETPYDTLN
-1561 VIHINGC
+1561 LIYINGC

-1600 TFIIERRPTVDS
+1600 TFIIERRPTVD
-1612 IRSKIILNEQKESIS
+1612 R
-1627 SCFSS
+1627 
-1632 CYFISRQIGCN
+1632 
-1643 AVIYNPRTNLCTL
+1643 
-1656 LKHATPSPPVSFAVH
+1656 
-1671 KDRLMFLLHLTLPWD
+1671 D

-1693 IPAIHNMSYEL
+1693 IPAIRNMSYEL

-1805 KCVLLLSSRTKNAY
+1805 KCVLLLSSRTKNVY

-1838 DERRNNFPPLR
+1838 DERKNNFPPLR

>member
-27 QQVSTET
+27 QQVSTDT
-34 LRNYK
+34 LKNYK
-39 MKMLPNLSVQECIML
+39 MKVLPNLSVQQCIML

-73 VCYTFSNKRNVTEK
+73 VCYTFSSKRNVTEK

-166 EQSRNKGCKAVIYNP
+166 EQSRKKGCKAVIYDP
-181 VAKKCTLLKREL
+181 VTKKCTLLKREL
-193 KINSVFITTTHNIE
+193 KINSVFITTTHNCIPE
-207 HLGTGQ
+207 Q
-213 AERTST
+213 
-219 EGFVQL
+219 
-225 YRYLELCKINV
+225 
-236 IHNGKIENVTSI
+236 
-248 RLILN
+248 
-253 VRSVNKCLHFC
+253 NKRNEFQPKDLFNCTDTWNF
-264 RSVLHQHSYCAIVY
+264 HSYCAIVY
-278 SKKKYKCEL
+278 SRKKYKCEL

-295 SAYFADAEKNLVELL
+295 STYFADAETNLVELL

-342 YNVTDLNDFNSFE
+342 YNVTDLSDFNSFE

-394 RQMTPVFYIVEPQ
+394 RQVAPVFYIVEPQ

-430 PHFPNWVPKYFR
+430 PHFTNWMQKYFR

-455 DHTVLFSDCATYAT
+455 DYTVLFSDCATYAT

-474 IKACKSILF
+474 IKACKSVLF

-532 KKCDAIKYFH
+532 KKCDAIKFFH

-686 LTLPKDVKVNSVVIK
+686 LTLPKDVKVNSVVIR

-710 CAESRARVDKEDMI
+710 CAESRATV
-724 YLRIEEEG
+724 EEKG
-732 RTITSAYVHLHRHF
+732 RTVTSAYVHLHRHF
-746 EICKINIIHNGKI
+746 EICKINLIHNGKI

-777 LHFCRPILRQLSY
+777 LHFCRPILRQHSY

-801 CQLLKRDTEGRGTY
+801 CQLLKRDNEGRGTY

-884 YVCRKRFHRDLC
+884 YVCRQRFHRDLC

-937 LMILALNHSQILS
+937 L
-950 LKNNVHHLGIR
+950 
-961 KMFAQNFFL
+961 
-970 IAILMQLWQCKS
+970 QCKS

-1122 SKIIETVQKEFI
+1122 SKIIETVRKEFI

-1261 KVNIIH
+1261 KKDRKCDKRSNNIK
-1267 NRKIENVTSVQII
+1267 RSI
-1280 SNVRSVNRCL
+1280 SKQML
-1290 HFCRPWLRYLSYC
+1290 TFLSTMA
-1303 SIIYS
+1303 SLS
-1308 RHNYKCELLKRNAQ
+1308 FLLHNYKCELLKRNAQ
-1322 GSNVRSIN
+1322 RSNVRSIN

-1349 KHNPPPVRYYL
+1349 KYNPPPVRYYL
-1360 QKTGEI
+1360 QKIGEI

-1372 NTTQLSGFNPTET
+1372 NATQLSGFNPTET

-1503 KMHTVLGKSF
+1503 KTHTVLGKSF

-1525 EKKCSAIKYF
+1525 EKKCSAIKYL

-1548 NSTTPETRYDTLN
+1548 NFTTPETPYDTLN
-1561 VIHINGC
+1561 LIYINGC
-1568 KKGSLYLREFGNH
+1568 KKG
-1581 SMLAFGGTFIS
+1581 
-1592 LQMEILNR
+1592 
-1600 TFIIERRPTVDS
+1600 
-1612 IRSKIILNEQKESIS
+1612 
-1627 SCFSS
+1627 
-1632 CYFISRQIGCN
+1632 
-1643 AVIYNPRTNLCTL
+1643 
-1656 LKHATPSPPVSFAVH
+1656 
-1671 KDRLMFLLHLTLPWD
+1671 D

-1693 IPAIHNMSYEL
+1693 IPAIRNMSYEL

-1742 GYVHLYRYMELC
+1742 GY
-1754 KINIVYSRKIE
+1754 
-1765 NVKKI
+1765 
-1770 RTILNIR
+1770 
-1777 SVNKCM
+1777 
-1783 HYCQPFVRQ
+1783 PFVRQ

-1838 DERRNNFPPLR
+1838 DERKNNFPPLR

-1874 TETFQNV
+1874 TETLQNV

>member
-1 LCPRTTLGIEYA
+1 MEKGFFFLYIIVILIVNIYIELLEIANIKNAHQATIFLDLCPRTTLGIEYA
-13 AYLPD
+13 GYLPD

-39 MKMLPNLSVQECIML
+39 MKVLPNLSVQECIML

-73 VCYTFSNKRNVTEK
+73 VCYTFSNKGNVTEK

-166 EQSRNKGCKAVIYNP
+166 EQSRKKGCKAVIYDP
-181 VAKKCTLLKREL
+181 VTKKCTLLKREL
-193 KINSVFITTTHNIE
+193 KINSVFITTTHNVTYELISRSRSTASSIIIKDSINIQKHVNFIFKIKLNINLTKCE
-207 HLGTGQ
+207 LKLFQLDPKEIVHPGTEQ

-264 RSVLHQHSYCAIVY
+264 RPVLHQHSYCAIVY

-394 RQMTPVFYIVEPQ
+394 RQMAPVFYIVEPQ

-430 PHFPNWVPKYFR
+430 PHFPNWMQKYFR

-469 LELFY
+469 LGMQ
-474 IKACKSILF
+474 KHTVC
-483 AVYLEDSQMTC
+483 DSQMTC

-511 QMAKVKSFDEC
+511 QMAKVESFDEC

-532 KKCDAIKYFH
+532 RKCDAIKYFH

-583 IRNHSKLVSAG
+583 IGNHSQLVSAG

-664 YEKPILPVTLERHE
+664 YEKPILPVTQERHE

-710 CAESRARVDKEDMI
+710 CAESRATV
-724 YLRIEEEG
+724 EEKG
-732 RTITSAYVHLHRHF
+732 RTVTSAYVHLHRHF

-801 CQLLKRDTEGRGTY
+801 CQLLKRDNEGRGTY

-884 YVCRKRFHRDLC
+884 YVCRQRFHRDLC

-937 LMILALNHSQILS
+937 L
-950 LKNNVHHLGIR
+950 
-961 KMFAQNFFL
+961 
-970 IAILMQLWQCKS
+970 
-982 IPFALY
+982 
-988 VKEVQMT
+988 
-995 CVLDQL
+995 
-1001 KVSNSTLRL
+1001 
-1010 YEMRKV
+1010 
-1016 WSKSFDECILMCNLL
+1016 
-1031 LPENKCNAIKYSQ
+1031 
-1044 NLMKCYLL
+1044 
-1052 VGHIIS
+1052 
-1058 KPTETQNESHDVT
+1058 
-1071 FVYGCS
+1071 
-1077 EGSHYLH
+1077 
-1084 EVENYSELVLG
+1084 
-1095 GTFVSLQ
+1095 
-1102 TEILNKTF
+1102 
-1110 IIEKRPTVDSIN
+1110 
-1122 SKIIETVQKEFI
+1122 
-1134 ADCIATCYV
+1134 
-1143 KSWQTGCNAVIY
+1143 
-1155 NPKASLCTL
+1155 
-1164 LKHGTPTPP
+1164 
-1173 ITFTHHG
+1173 
-1180 MILMF
+1180 
-1185 LLHLILPRDVK
+1185 
-1196 VNSIVIE
+1196 
-1203 ATHNISYELRA
+1203 
-1214 ECCAAVAPCELKI
+1214 
-1227 LQLDSKRIS
+1227 
-1236 GPSVEQAERISKE
+1236 
-1249 SYVHLY
+1249 
-1255 RYLELC
+1255 
-1261 KVNIIH
+1261 
-1267 NRKIENVTSVQII
+1267 
-1280 SNVRSVNRCL
+1280 
-1290 HFCRPWLRYLSYC
+1290 
-1303 SIIYS
+1303 
-1308 RHNYKCELLKRNAQ
+1308 
-1322 GSNVRSIN
+1322 
-1330 RRSNLVELL
+1330 
-1339 NCRAERQNQR
+1339 
-1349 KHNPPPVRYYL
+1349 
-1360 QKTGEI
+1360 
-1366 CVLEFY
+1366 
-1372 NTTQLSGFNPTET
+1372 
-1385 FENVENIKSC
+1385 
-1395 IYACRIRY
+1395 
-1403 TSYICLAIKYT
+1403 
-1414 MKKQCTLLR
+1414 
-1423 QEMNHEIYNV
+1423 
-1433 ESQSL
+1433 
-1438 FAEILFCEPGTLEKE
+1438 
-1453 KMFALYCFMIGILT
+1453 
-1467 QLLQCR
+1467 
-1473 GILFSAYLNNF
+1473 
-1484 HMTCELDKRKVSTS
+1484 
-1498 SLQSY
+1498 
-1503 KMHTVLGKSF
+1503 
-1513 EECIIICNLLRP
+1513 
-1525 EKKCSAIKYF
+1525 
-1535 QTIMKCYLFAMHI
+1535 
-1548 NSTTPETRYDTLN
+1548 
-1561 VIHINGC
+1561 
-1568 KKGSLYLREFGNH
+1568 
-1581 SMLAFGGTFIS
+1581 
-1592 LQMEILNR
+1592 
-1600 TFIIERRPTVDS
+1600 
-1612 IRSKIILNEQKESIS
+1612 
-1627 SCFSS
+1627 
-1632 CYFISRQIGCN
+1632 
-1643 AVIYNPRTNLCTL
+1643 
-1656 LKHATPSPPVSFAVH
+1656 
-1671 KDRLMFLLHLTLPWD
+1671 
-1686 VEVNSIL
+1686 
-1693 IPAIHNMSYEL
+1693 
-1704 CAQSR
+1704 
-1709 ARAKNASNAFQR
+1709 
-1721 NNTLDELLEME
+1721 
-1732 STEEENRIAT
+1732 
-1742 GYVHLYRYMELC
+1742 
-1754 KINIVYSRKIE
+1754 
-1765 NVKKI
+1765 
-1770 RTILNIR
+1770 
-1777 SVNKCM
+1777 
-1783 HYCQPFVRQ
+1783 
-1792 STYCAVEYSKDNY
+1792 
-1805 KCVLLLSSRTKNAY
+1805 
-1819 FVGIDKHLIEVL
+1819 
-1831 ECHPDRQ
+1831 
-1838 DERRNNFPPLR
+1838 
-1849 FYFAETSEICV
+1849 
-1860 LEFHRSS
+1860 
-1867 LLSGFLL
+1867 
-1874 TETFQNV
+1874 
-1881 EHIKSCIWTCRHRHY
+1881 
-1896 SYLCIAINYTMNKEC
+1896 
-1911 NLFIKQWNA
+1911 
-1920 TMYAVKPGSIFAEIL
+1920 
-1935 LCEPGTLVDE
+1935 VDE

>member
-39 MKMLPNLSVQECIML
+39 MKVLPNLSVQECIML

-101 RGSYFLN
+101 RGSHFLN

-151 ISKNESLLSCLIHCN
+151 ISKNESLLSCLIRCN
-166 EQSRNKGCKAVIYNP
+166 EQSRKKGCKAVIYDP
-181 VAKKCTLLKREL
+181 VTKKCTLLKSETVSPPVTFSWNTERHFFLLHLTVPWEL
-193 KINSVFITTTHNIE
+193 KINSVFITTTHNVTYELISRNPKE
-207 HLGTGQ
+207 IVHLGTEQ
-213 AERTST
+213 AERVST

-225 YRYLELCKINV
+225 YRYLELCKIN
-236 IHNGKIENVTSI
+236 
-248 RLILN
+248 
-253 VRSVNKCLHFC
+253 
-264 RSVLHQHSYCAIVY
+264 
-278 SKKKYKCEL
+278 
-287 LKKDTERS
+287 
-295 SAYFADAEKNLVELL
+295 
-310 ECYPDRQD
+310 
-318 ERRNNPPPVR
+318 
-328 YYLKEIGEVCVVEF
+328 
-342 YNVTDLNDFNSFE
+342 
-355 SLENVENIKSC
+355 
-366 IYFCRLKHETHLC
+366 
-379 LAINYTVKKQCILFQ
+379 
-394 RQMTPVFYIVEPQ
+394 
-407 SLFAEILFCEQGT
+407 
-420 HENLRTKMTL
+420 
-430 PHFPNWVPKYFR
+430 
-442 NSRDNN
+442 
-448 NYRIRKN
+448 
-455 DHTVLFSDCATYAT
+455 
-469 LELFY
+469 
-474 IKACKSILF
+474 
-483 AVYLEDSQMTC
+483 
-494 ILDKQKV
+494 
-501 SRSKLHLYDM
+501 
-511 QMAKVKSFDEC
+511 
-522 VLLCYSLRPE
+522 
-532 KKCDAIKYFH
+532 
-542 TSMKCYVFA
+542 
-551 THINAT
+551 
-557 ALKTRNNSLQ
+557 
-567 ITYVYE
+567 
-573 CTKGSHYLRE
+573 
-583 IRNHSKLVSAG
+583 
-594 TFISLQ
+594 
-600 LDILD
+600 
-605 IMFIIERRP
+605 
-614 AKDSIYSKI
+614 
-623 IINVQKE
+623 
-630 SIVACISF
+630 
-638 CYAMLTK
+638 
-645 VGCNAILYNTAFG
+645 
-658 WCTLLK
+658 
-664 YEKPILPVTLERHE
+664 
-678 SRMMFILH
+678 
-686 LTLPKDVKVNSVVIK
+686 
-701 VTHNISYEL
+701 
-710 CAESRARVDKEDMI
+710 
-724 YLRIEEEG
+724 
-732 RTITSAYVHLHRHF
+732 
-746 EICKINIIHNGKI
+746 
-759 ENVTSIR
+759 
-766 MIPHVRSTNKC
+766 
-777 LHFCRPILRQLSY
+777 
-790 CAIVYSKKDYK
+790 KDYK
-801 CQLLKRDTEGRGTY
+801 CQLLKRDNEGRGTY

-884 YVCRKRFHRDLC
+884 YVCRQRFHRDLC

-937 LMILALNHSQILS
+937 L
-950 LKNNVHHLGIR
+950 
-961 KMFAQNFFL
+961 
-970 IAILMQLWQCKS
+970 QCKS

-1058 KPTETQNESHDVT
+1058 KPTEAQNESHDVT

-1077 EGSHYLH
+1077 EGSHYLQ

-1180 MILMF
+1180 MISMF

-1214 ECCAAVAPCELKI
+1214 ECCAAV
-1227 LQLDSKRIS
+1227 DSKRIS

-1261 KVNIIH
+1261 KKDRKCDKRSNNIK
-1267 NRKIENVTSVQII
+1267 RSI
-1280 SNVRSVNRCL
+1280 SKQML
-1290 HFCRPWLRYLSYC
+1290 TFLSTMA
-1303 SIIYS
+1303 SLS
-1308 RHNYKCELLKRNAQ
+1308 FLLHNYKCELLKRNAQ
-1322 GSNVRSIN
+1322 RSNVRSIN

-1372 NTTQLSGFNPTET
+1372 NATQLSGFNPTET

-1438 FAEILFCEPGTLEKE
+1438 FAEILFCEPGTLKKE

-1503 KMHTVLGKSF
+1503 KTHMVLGKSF

-1525 EKKCSAIKYF
+1525 EKKCSAIKYL

-1548 NSTTPETRYDTLN
+1548 NSTTPETPYDTLN
-1561 VIHINGC
+1561 LIYINGC

-1600 TFIIERRPTVDS
+1600 TFIIERRPTVD
-1612 IRSKIILNEQKESIS
+1612 R
-1627 SCFSS
+1627 
-1632 CYFISRQIGCN
+1632 
-1643 AVIYNPRTNLCTL
+1643 
-1656 LKHATPSPPVSFAVH
+1656 
-1671 KDRLMFLLHLTLPWD
+1671 D

-1693 IPAIHNMSYEL
+1693 IPAIRNMSYEL

-1805 KCVLLLSSRTKNAY
+1805 KCVLLLSSRTKNVY

-1838 DERRNNFPPLR
+1838 DERKNNFPPLR